1 MMHEYVIEFFGM
13 SVAVRYDQAEIFDFL
28 DFLFADLRGQSAG
41 PVVTALE
48 IFKPHR
54 EKQYTIV
61 GAGGELLFYG
71 KQGTQFASILFD
83 QVIYHLL
90 STRKNGVALHAG
102 AVSRQGMTI
111 LLPGKSGAGKSS
123 VTAWL
128 TANGFSY
135 LTDELVFLPDDGSG
149 RVIPFPRPLCIK
161 TGSAAVIKKMLPVK
175 RYGDIWEDTLGAVIS
190 HRLLNPDFILS
201 YASPVLF
208 LFPEYQN
215 GSPLHAERISGARAS
230 ALLMACDVNARN
242 LIDHGFRQLA
252 GLARSVPS
260 SRITYSSFAEFSAVL
275 FDLLPELAPGENK

>member
-1 MMHEYVIEFFGM
+1 MHEYVIEFFGM
-13 SVAVRYDQAEIFDFL
+13 SVAVRYDQAEILDLL
-28 DFLFADLRGQSAG
+28 DFLFADLRGQSTG
-41 PVVTALE
+41 SVVTVLE
-48 IFKPHR
+48 IFKPQPER
-54 EKQYTIV
+54 LYTIT
-61 GAGGELLFYG
+61 GAGSEPLFYG
-71 KQGTQFASILFD
+71 KQGTQFAAILFD
-83 QVIYHLL
+83 QVIHSLL
-90 STRKNGVALHAG
+90 CTLKNGVALHTG

-161 TGSAAVIKKMLPVK
+161 TGSAAVIKKMLPEK
-175 RYGDIWEDTLGAVIS
+175 RQGDIWEDAQGAVIP
-190 HRLLNPDFILS
+190 HRLLNHDFILS
-201 YASPVLF
+201 TASPALF
-208 LFPEYQN
+208 LFPEYRN
-215 GSPLHAERISGARAS
+215 SSPLHTERISGARAS

-260 SRITYSSFAEFSAVL
+260 LRITYSSFAEFSAVL
-275 FDLLPELAPGENK
+275 LDLLPESARGNDK